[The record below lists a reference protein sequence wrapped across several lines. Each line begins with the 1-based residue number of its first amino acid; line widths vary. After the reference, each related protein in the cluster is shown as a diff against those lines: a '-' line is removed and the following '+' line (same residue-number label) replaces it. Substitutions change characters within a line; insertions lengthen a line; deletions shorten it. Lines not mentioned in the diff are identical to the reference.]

1 MIIQIYKFRDHE
13 FVFFSFFFHDCAKH
27 VFLSCFKSGSIDR
40 MVNESLKS

>member
-13 FVFFSFFFHDCAKH
+13 LVFFFFHDCAKH